1 MASESPFVHAVTWV
15 ALLSV
20 FGFGIVMALIGAIKL
35 KLAEKLKLTDAQVGK
50 LISALL
56 FTSLV
61 MVLVSGPFLD
71 AFGHRLTILVGF
83 VVTSIGILVIG
94 NANSY
99 GSAILGCIIL
109 GIGGSGLNTGGNT
122 LIVPAINPDNPAAAN
137 NLGNVFFGLGAFFM
151 PILVGM
157 VLRKLPLGRGLTMI
171 GLVLLLAII
180 PVVIAAYPPV
190 NTGFEIAQ
198 FFTLL
203 ADKIVWIA
211 GLALLFYIGL
221 EVSMGSWITTYLK
234 SLQFSDEKASGIL
247 SAFWIALMVGRL
259 AASQVVQKGTEATLI
274 VAAAVIAGIAIFLMT
289 RATGHGLAIGAI
301 VVVGLCFAP
310 MFPTIVGLTFGKF
323 PPAQHGSVFGT
334 IFAIGL
340 IGGTTIPAWIGSWSQ
355 GKSIKQSLNIAV
367 VASVLLAIF
376 GIVLGTV

>member
-1 MASESPFVHAVTWV
+1 
-15 ALLSV
+15 
-20 FGFGIVMALIGAIKL
+20 
-35 KLAEKLKLTDAQVGK
+35 
-50 LISALL
+50 
-56 FTSLV
+56 
-61 MVLVSGPFLD
+61 
-71 AFGHRLTILVGF
+71 
-83 VVTSIGILVIG
+83 
-94 NANSY
+94 
-99 GSAILGCIIL
+99 
-109 GIGGSGLNTGGNT
+109 
-122 LIVPAINPDNPAAAN
+122 
-137 NLGNVFFGLGAFFM
+137 M

-274 VAAAVIAGIAIFLMT
+274 VAAAVIAGVAIFLMT
-289 RATGHGLAIGAI
+289 RATSHGLAIGAI

>member
-1 MASESPFVHAVTWV
+1 
-15 ALLSV
+15 
-20 FGFGIVMALIGAIKL
+20 
-35 KLAEKLKLTDAQVGK
+35 
-50 LISALL
+50 
-56 FTSLV
+56 

-94 NANSY
+94 NASSY

-157 VLRKLPLGRGLTMI
+157 VLRKLPLSRGLTMI

-274 VAAAVIAGIAIFLMT
+274 VAAAVIAGVAIFLMT
-289 RATGHGLAIGAI
+289 RATSHGLAIGAI

-367 VASVLLAIF
+367 VASVLLAVF